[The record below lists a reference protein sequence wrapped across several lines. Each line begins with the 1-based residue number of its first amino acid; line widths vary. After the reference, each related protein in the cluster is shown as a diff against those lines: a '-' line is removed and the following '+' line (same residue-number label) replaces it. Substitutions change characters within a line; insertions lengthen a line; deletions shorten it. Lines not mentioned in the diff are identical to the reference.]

1 MTNLIRV
8 IHQRSLMAFMAVNF
22 LSFDPSAP
30 ASFRTDGCSA
40 ENLIHSHTQSMSVDW
55 IHMHD
60 IVIDTGTTITE
71 KKRLKKMTIIILLN

>member
-60 IVIDTGTTITE
+60 IVIDTGTTITG
-71 KKRLKKMTIIILLN
+71 KKD